1 MENLHELASFTH
13 AGERECNM
21 ARKEMELFDTG
32 VLGEAIPVSAAVK
45 AGDLVFV
52 GGSIG
57 NVYGKLELVEGGV
70 AAETRQ
76 ALQHMRAALE
86 AAGSSI
92 DQVIKCNIYLVDMA
106 DFGEL
111 NEEYGKFFGSHRP
124 TRATVA
130 VKELGLGGRVEI
142 ECVALA

>member
-1 MENLHELASFTH
+1 MAGKEL
-13 AGERECNM
+13 
-21 ARKEMELFDTG
+21 ELFNTG
-32 VLGEAIPVSAAVK
+32 VLGEEIPLSSAVK
-45 AGDLVFV
+45 AGDFVFV

-57 NVYGKLELVEGGV
+57 NVHGKFELVEGGI
-70 AAETRQ
+70 AAETQQ
-76 ALQHMRAALE
+76 ALQHMRDAIE

-92 DQVIKCNIYLVDMA
+92 DRVIKCNIYLVDMA
-106 DFGEL
+106 EFGDF
-111 NEEYGKFFGSHRP
+111 NEVYAKFFGSHRP

>member
-1 MENLHELASFTH
+1 MTAKEL
-13 AGERECNM
+13 EI
-21 ARKEMELFDTG
+21 FDTG
-32 VLGEAIPVSAAVK
+32 VLGEEIPVSAAVK
-45 AGDLVFV
+45 AGMFVFV

-57 NVYGKLELVEGGV
+57 NVFGKLELVEGGI

-76 ALQHMRAALE
+76 ALQNMQGALE

-92 DQVIKCNIYLVDMA
+92 EQVIKCNIYLVDMA
-106 DFGEL
+106 EFGEF
-111 NEEYGKFFGSHRP
+111 NDVYGNFFGSHRP

-142 ECVALA
+142 ECIALD